1 MKFIEKYKE
10 IKSFTNTKFNK
21 NIGDFFITRPL
32 SILLT
37 IPLADLNIS
46 PNRITSIRVILQ
58 MIVILFIFFSNKNYL
73 ITLII
78 LHYFFSD
85 VFDYVDGNYA
95 RYKNKASYFGKLFD
109 TTFDNSL
116 SFIFLIS
123 IIFNL
128 NNNNY
133 DFKFLSSEYYFFI
146 IAIYIICF
154 WFEKY
159 SSLLAKKFLDELK
172 TKETNLNTKTEIP
185 EIKVT
190 ENNSNNLI
198 KNMLMKLI
206 NFFTFIKINVY
217 GVIPIIFF
225 ITGLF
230 EYYFI
235 LLFLSFFAHF
245 ILVLPLNFKNY
256 YSILNIHRISNIDI
270 RNKK

>member
-1 MKFIEKYKE
+1 MKFTEKYKE

-37 IPLADLNIS
+37 IPLANLNIT
-46 PNRITSIRVILQ
+46 PNQITSIRVILQ
-58 MIVILFIFFSNKNYL
+58 MIVIFFILFSNKSYL

-78 LHYFFSD
+78 LYYFFSD

-116 SFIFLIS
+116 TFLFLIS
-123 IIFNL
+123 IIYNL

-133 DFKFLSSEYYFFI
+133 DFEFLSTEYYYFI
-146 IAIYIICF
+146 ISIYIICF

-172 TKETNLNTKTEIP
+172 TKEVNLKTKP
-185 EIKVT
+185 KIKVT
-190 ENNSNNLI
+190 DNNPNNLI
-198 KNMLMKLI
+198 KNVLVKLI

-225 ITGLF
+225 ITGFF
-230 EYYFI
+230 EHYFI
-235 LLFLSFFAHF
+235 LLFSSFFAHF
-245 ILVLPLNFKNY
+245 ILALPLNFKNY